1 MIMLN
6 TQNVNLKMTAG
17 RKDQFPRDGKV
28 QVALSGRSN
37 VGKSSLINTILG
49 RKSFAR
55 TSAQPGKTITI
66 NFYEVDKKLYLVDLP
81 GYGYA
86 RRSADSRQVWASLTN
101 DYLEAETMQMVF
113 QLIDL
118 KVGPTED
125 DYMMI
130 EWLNAN
136 KVPYVIIATKCDK
149 INATT
154 RKANYEALVNHPL
167 FNPPYT
173 DAPVPVIM
181 FSSQTGTGRNDVLA
195 ILSELL
201 K

>member
-6 TQNVNLKMTAG
+6 TQNVVLKMTAG
-17 RKDQFPRDGKV
+17 RKDQFPRDGKI
-28 QVALSGRSN
+28 QIALSGRSN
-37 VGKSSLINTILG
+37 VGKSSLINTLLG

-101 DYLEAETMQMVF
+101 DYLESGNMQMVF

-136 KVPYVIIATKCDK
+136 KVPYVVVATKADK
-149 INATT
+149 LNTTT
-154 RKANYEALVNHPL
+154 RNSNFAALVDHPL
-167 FNPPYT
+167 LNPPYT
-173 DAPVPVIM
+173 DEKIRVIM
-181 FSSQTGTGRNDVLA
+181 FSAQTGMGKNDLLA
-195 ILSELL
+195 ILSENV

>member
-1 MIMLN
+1 
-6 TQNVNLKMTAG
+6 MTAG

-28 QVALSGRSN
+28 QIALSGRSN
-37 VGKSSLINTILG
+37 VGKSSLINTVLG

-86 RRSADSRQVWASLTN
+86 RRSADSRRVWASLTN
-101 DYLEAETMQMVF
+101 DYLEAGTMQMVF

-136 KVPYVIIATKCDK
+136 KVPYVVVATKSDK
-149 INATT
+149 LNATN
-154 RKANYEALVNHPL
+154 RKANYEALVSHPL

-173 DAPVPVIM
+173 DKPIPVIM
-181 FSSQTGTGRNDVLA
+181 FSSQTGTGKNDLLA
-195 ILSELL
+195 ILSEITS
-201 K
+201 

>member
-1 MIMLN
+1 MDEHTEAAIAECDLVLLDIKH
-6 TQNVNLKMTAG
+6 TDAERFEIITG
-17 RKDQFPRDGKV
+17 RKQ
-28 QVALSGRSN
+28 
-37 VGKSSLINTILG
+37 
-49 RKSFAR
+49 
-55 TSAQPGKTITI
+55 
-66 NFYEVDKKLYLVDLP
+66 
-81 GYGYA
+81 
-86 RRSADSRQVWASLTN
+86 
-101 DYLEAETMQMVF
+101 ETLF

-130 EWLNAN
+130 EWLNTN
-136 KVPYVIIATKCDK
+136 KVPYVVIATKCDK
-149 INATT
+149 VNATT
-154 RKANYEALVNHPL
+154 RKANYEALVSHPL

-173 DAPVPVIM
+173 DAPVPVVM